1 MVQPVLAVALTFS
14 SLHVHAVLLS
24 PCQLHLM
31 PQFWCGF
38 SSCPVWKLKS
48 WPSCLCRPHWS
59 FWASCMPALE
69 RVWSSSHLG
78 LFCSFTR
85 LFYTANPF
93 FHLTLLCSELPR
105 SFVLVG
111 SHSGMVYLL
120 GSSVIG
126 LLRDA
131 LHGLMLPNFII
142 LVNEQEANLAEP
154 LLSVM
159 SAPRTPCVV
168 QRCSATSITPSWDL
182 RYIPELSRLLSP
194 PYYSCPPLLVLNP
207 SFKHTKFLLSIQFL
221 FLCSWAKLL

>member
-1 MVQPVLAVALTFS
+1 
-14 SLHVHAVLLS
+14 
-24 PCQLHLM
+24 
-31 PQFWCGF
+31 
-38 SSCPVWKLKS
+38 
-48 WPSCLCRPHWS
+48 
-59 FWASCMPALE
+59 MPALE

-126 LLRDA
+126 LLREA

-159 SAPRTPCVV
+159 SAPRTLCGPEVFCHLHHPIL
-168 QRCSATSITPSWDL
+168 RPAIHPRALSSSFPSLLLLPPTSSL
-182 RYIPELSRLLSP
+182 KS
-194 PYYSCPPLLVLNP
+194 VL
-207 SFKHTKFLLSIQFL
+207 
-221 FLCSWAKLL
+221 